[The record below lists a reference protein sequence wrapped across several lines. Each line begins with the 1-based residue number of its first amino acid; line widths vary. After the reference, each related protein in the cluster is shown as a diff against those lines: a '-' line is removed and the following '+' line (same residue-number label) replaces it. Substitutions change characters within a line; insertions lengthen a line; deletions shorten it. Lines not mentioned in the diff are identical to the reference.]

1 MKYEQAVHE
10 LETIVQRLENN
21 ELNLDEMSGELKRAQ
36 HLIKFCKDR
45 LTKSDEEIKKIL
57 ENNEIVACFVA
68 NTN

>member
-21 ELNLDEMSGELKRAQ
+21 ELNLDEMSSELKRAQ
-36 HLIKFCKDR
+36 QLIKFCKER

-57 ENNEIVACFVA
+57 ENN
-68 NTN
+68 

>member
-21 ELNLDEMSGELKRAQ
+21 ELNLDEMSSELKRAQ
-36 HLIKFCKDR
+36 QLIKFCKDR

-57 ENNEIVACFVA
+57 ESN
-68 NTN
+68 

>member
-21 ELNLDEMSGELKRAQ
+21 ELNLDEMSSELKRGQ
-36 HLIKFCKDR
+36 QLIKFCKDR

-57 ENNEIVACFVA
+57 ENN
-68 NTN
+68 

>member
-36 HLIKFCKDR
+36 QLIKFCKDR

-57 ENNEIVACFVA
+57 ENN
-68 NTN
+68 

>member
-21 ELNLDEMSGELKRAQ
+21 ELNLDAMSSKLKRAQ
-36 HLIKFCKDR
+36 QLIKFCKDR

-57 ENNEIVACFVA
+57 ENN
-68 NTN
+68 

>member
-36 HLIKFCKDR
+36 QLIKFCKDR
-45 LTKSDEEIKKIL
+45 LTKSDEELKKIL
-57 ENNEIVACFVA
+57 ENN
-68 NTN
+68 

>member
-21 ELNLDEMSGELKRAQ
+21 ELNLDQMSSELKRAQ
-36 HLIKFCKDR
+36 QLIKFCKDR

-57 ENNEIVACFVA
+57 ENN
-68 NTN
+68 

>member
-21 ELNLDEMSGELKRAQ
+21 ELNLDEMSSKLKRAQ
-36 HLIKFCKDR
+36 QLIKFCKDR

-57 ENNEIVACFVA
+57 ENN
-68 NTN
+68 

>member
-1 MKYEQAVHE
+1 MKYEQSVHE

-36 HLIKFCKDR
+36 QLIKFCKDR

-57 ENNEIVACFVA
+57 ENN
-68 NTN
+68 

>member
-21 ELNLDEMSGELKRAQ
+21 ELNLDELSSELKRAQ
-36 HLIKFCKDR
+36 QLIKFCKDR

-57 ENNEIVACFVA
+57 ENN
-68 NTN
+68 

>member
-1 MKYEQAVHE
+1 MEKMKYEQAVHE

-36 HLIKFCKDR
+36 QLIKFCKDR

-57 ENNEIVACFVA
+57 ENN
-68 NTN
+68 

>member
-21 ELNLDEMSGELKRAQ
+21 ELNLDEMSSELKRAQ
-36 HLIKFCKDR
+36 QLIKFCKDR

-57 ENNEIVACFVA
+57 ENN
-68 NTN
+68 

>member
-21 ELNLDEMSGELKRAQ
+21 KLNLDEMSGELKRAQ
-36 HLIKFCKDR
+36 QLIKFCKDR

-57 ENNEIVACFVA
+57 ENN
-68 NTN
+68 